1 MIYLYM
7 VLAAAYANAIYS
19 PSVWAKIAQIVMST
33 LLAVALWQ
41 KVKDSVPYLL
51 DPAEHPPREIGL
63 SDGMIAALAFF
74 AMQGVIFLILRS
86 FSEESFAAQITI
98 AYVLAGII
106 VGGATM
112 IILRRQGIAD
122 IWKNIGLRDNAGER
136 CAPTIGRSILI
147 GVGCGLVAAFGA
159 FLYLHALNLF
169 PQWHIWKQDAELNS
183 FLARADKPI
192 WLILL
197 AVVAA
202 PIFEEFIFR
211 GLVFRG
217 LRRST
222 GPALAIIGSAALFA
236 LVHPPLAIIP
246 VFGLGIAA
254 AFSFQLTGFLLAPV
268 VAHCVYNASVIFLN
282 RV

>member
-1 MIYLYM
+1 
-7 VLAAAYANAIYS
+7 
-19 PSVWAKIAQIVMST
+19 
-33 LLAVALWQ
+33 
-41 KVKDSVPYLL
+41 
-51 DPAEHPPREIGL
+51 
-63 SDGMIAALAFF
+63 MIAALAFF
-74 AMQGVIFLILRS
+74 AVQGVIFLILRS
-86 FSEESFAAQITI
+86 VSEESFAEQITI

-112 IILRRQGIAD
+112 IILWRQGVAD
-122 IWKNIGLRDNAGER
+122 IWKNIGIRDNTGDR
-136 CAPTIGRSILI
+136 GAPTIGRSILI
-147 GVGCGLVAAFGA
+147 GAGCGLIAALGA
-159 FLYLHALNLF
+159 FFYLHALNLF
-169 PQWHIWKQDAELNS
+169 PQWQIWKQDAELNS
-183 FLARADKPI
+183 FFARADKPV

-222 GPALAIIGSAALFA
+222 GPDLAIIGSAALFA
-236 LVHPPLAIIP
+236 LVHPPLAIVP

-254 AFSFQLTGFLLAPV
+254 AFSFQQTGFLLAPV